1 MSAKTRAL
9 RSAAT
14 PKPLRI
20 EVVGSHSVG
29 KSVLVRHI
37 AKTYG
42 LPILDEIARIEIAK
56 MGGGFDKLRTDLD
69 AVTRFQKNVFHAQIR
84 AVQGVK
90 RYVSDRAFDNVAYAA
105 ENAACGTAA
114 AMWRSPACRRYVR
127 GIADTVRRCE
137 GAVFFV
143 RPGVALARDGVRA
156 EGDLDTA
163 GVVLIDGMVK
173 LLLELGD
180 VPYIPIQ
187 TTNFQERAAI
197 VAGVLRG
204 LL

>member
-1 MSAKTRAL
+1 MTI
-9 RSAAT
+9 
-14 PKPLRI
+14 KPLRI

-37 AKTYG
+37 AQTYG

-56 MGGGFDKLRTDLD
+56 MGGDGFDKLRTDLA
-69 AVTRFQKNVFHAQIR
+69 AVTRFQKNVFLAQIR
-84 AVQGVK
+84 AVQGIK

-114 AMWRSPACRRYVR
+114 ALWRSPACRRYVR
-127 GIADTVRRCE
+127 GIADAVRRKE

-143 RPGVALARDGVRA
+143 RPGVTPVRDGVRA
-156 EGDLDTA
+156 EGDLDAA

-180 VPYIPIQ
+180 VPYVPIR

>member
-1 MSAKTRAL
+1 MSAKARAL
-9 RSAAT
+9 RCAT
-14 PKPLRI
+14 PYKPLRI
-20 EVVGSHSVG
+20 EVVGSHAVG

-37 AKTYG
+37 AAVYD

-69 AVTRFQKNVFHAQIR
+69 AVTRFQRNVFASQLR
-84 AVQGVK
+84 VGDGCE
-90 RYVSDRAFDNVAYAA
+90 RYVSDRAFDNIAYAA
-105 ENAACGTAA
+105 ENAAHGTAA
-114 AMWRSPACRRYVR
+114 AMWRSAACRRYVR
-127 GIADTVRRCE
+127 GIADTVRRRE

-143 RPGVALARDGVRA
+143 RPGVVPVRDGVRA
-156 EGDLDTA
+156 EGDLDV
-163 GVVLIDGMVK
+163 GGICRIDGMVK

-180 VPYIPIQ
+180 VPYVPIA

-197 VAGVLRG
+197 VDGVLRG

>member
-9 RSAAT
+9 RSA
-14 PKPLRI
+14 PSKPLRI
-20 EVVGSHSVG
+20 EVVGSHATG

-37 AKTYG
+37 AAAYN

-69 AVTRFQKNVFHAQIR
+69 AVTRFQKNVFAAQLR
-84 AVQGVK
+84 VGQGIS

-105 ENAACGTAA
+105 ENAAHGTAA
-114 AMWRSPACRRYVR
+114 AMWRSAACRRYVR
-127 GIADTVRRCE
+127 GIGDAVRRCE

-143 RPGVALARDGVRA
+143 RPGVVPVRDGVRA
-156 EGDLDTA
+156 EGDLDVG
-163 GVVLIDGMVK
+163 GVHRIDGAVK

-180 VPYIPIQ
+180 VPYVPIQ

>member
-9 RSAAT
+9 RSA
-14 PKPLRI
+14 PSKPLRI

-37 AKTYG
+37 AKAYG

-84 AVQGVK
+84 AVQGVE

-156 EGDLDTA
+156 EGDLDAT
-163 GVVLIDGMVK
+163 GVLLIDGMVK

-180 VPYIPIQ
+180 VPYVPIR